1 MKTKKLISIALAII
15 MALSS
20 LPAVVFADTGKS
32 VKMTDCGHF
41 TGADWSQ
48 TAPVFSA
55 GWDYNDISPNTIES
69 VKVFAVD
76 KNNDIVVE
84 YNADKEQIKWQ
95 IDNNYITEDGLSSVP
110 FYKDYQGTLLSEE
123 RDDDWTAT
131 KGKAF
136 EMWQPV
142 KFGITVQ
149 AEGEVYT
156 DSMVYNYDYPGI
168 DITDCGHFTGA
179 DWAGKAGAY
188 SVGWKYTALNTENI
202 TSIRVGA
209 KDAKDRTVMEYTAD
223 KEQIDWQL
231 ANGYI
236 TADGLSSAPF
246 YKENNGEPI
255 KEGRDNDWTVAK
267 GEGFDTWQPT
277 LFYVEVKVDGV
288 AFYDEMNYDYQYP
301 ALNITDCGHFTG
313 ADWAGKPGAYS
324 VGWKYSNFKDNDK
337 IISIKAGAKDAA
349 GKIVMEYTADEKQI
363 AWQQA
368 NGYIT
373 ADGLSSAP
381 FYKENQG
388 KPIVEGRDDDW
399 TVAKGEAFDLW
410 QPALFYVEVKTAG
423 ATYYDEMVYNF
434 AYPDVEMTDCGHFTG
449 ADWAGE
455 AGAYSMGWKYFNVD
469 KKDIESL
476 KVGAKDAKDRIVM
489 EYTADKE
496 QIDWQL
502 ANGYITADGLSSAPF
517 YKENNGEPI
526 KEGRDN
532 DWTVTKGDGFKD
544 WKPTLFYVEVV
555 INGITFY
562 DEMVYNYA
570 YRDVEMTDCGHF
582 KEADWSDTADVFSA
596 GWQYSNIDLNDV
608 TSIKVGAKDAKDRIV
623 MEYNAVGE
631 QIAYQKANGY
641 VTETGLSS
649 APFYKDYKGTP
660 IKEQDEDWTVTK
672 GKGFDTWQPTLFYVE
687 VVVDGVTYY
696 DEMPYNYNYPHVHE
710 TEKTEAKAAT
720 CTEDGNIAYW
730 YCADCGKYFSD
741 EEFTEEITLEDT
753 VVSKGHIWEADFTV
767 DKEATCTENG
777 SKSIHCEN
785 CNETKEVTV
794 IDALGHDFGE
804 WETVTS
810 PNCTDK
816 GSEKHTCSRCDFFE
830 TRDLD
835 ELGHT
840 WEADF
845 TVDKEAT
852 CTEDGSKSIHCEK
865 CDAAK
870 DSTVIPATGH
880 TGGEAT
886 CKDKA
891 VCETCGDAY
900 GDVDHDNHVGGTEVK
915 NAKDATC
922 TEEGYTGDKVCKG
935 CGEIL
940 EKGEAT
946 GKIAHDYQDGKCSVC
961 GKEQDVIYGD
971 VNDDKKVDATDALW
985 VLQHSVELRTLTETE
1000 LKAADVTDLG
1010 KVDTKDALQIL
1021 QKTVELID
1029 QFDVETE

>member
-288 AFYDEMNYDYQYP
+288 TYYDEMVYNFAYPSVEMTDCGHFAGADWAGPAGAYSAGWKYSNIDFAKMSSIKVGAKDAKDRTVMEYTADKDQIAWQQANGYITADGLSSAPFYKENNGEPIKEGRDNDWTAKKGSGFADWQPTLFYVEAVVDGVTFYDEMNYDYQYP

-337 IISIKAGAKDAA
+337 IISIKVGAKDAA

-381 FYKENQG
+381 FYKESKG

-423 ATYYDEMVYNF
+423 AAYYDEMVYNF

-476 KVGAKDAKDRIVM
+476 
-489 EYTADKE
+489 
-496 QIDWQL
+496 
-502 ANGYITADGLSSAPF
+502 
-517 YKENNGEPI
+517 
-526 KEGRDN
+526 
-532 DWTVTKGDGFKD
+532 
-544 WKPTLFYVEVV
+544 
-555 INGITFY
+555 
-562 DEMVYNYA
+562 
-570 YRDVEMTDCGHF
+570 
-582 KEADWSDTADVFSA
+582 
-596 GWQYSNIDLNDV
+596 
-608 TSIKVGAKDAKDRIV
+608 KVGAKDAKDRIV

-710 TEKTEAKAAT
+710 AEKTEAKAAT

-971 VNDDKKVDATDALW
+971 VNNDKKVDATDALW

-1010 KVDTKDALQIL
+1010 KVDPKDALQIL

-1029 QFDVETE
+1029 QFDVEKK